1 MMCSLLEWTPP
12 FAAGVP
18 LWAAHMKG
26 VSFSC
31 NDSLCLHMFGCLFSL
46 SLKCCLIVPIYD
58 NRPLNVYRNNCT
70 VTRRAESRSLL
81 QSVAFVFFPQAPPF
95 LFNSLQEEEEEE
107 SRPPAPWL
115 TLGWRGLWAGG
126 REQGRAV
133 KCYRN
138 SWLKRGNG
146 RYITSS
152 IDTDRVGAR
161 LNCSRCRLDY
171 GHHAVTPVSL
181 QL

>member
-31 NDSLCLHMFGCLFSL
+31 NDSLCLRMFGCLFSL

-107 SRPPAPWL
+107 ESRPPAPWL
-115 TLGWRGLWAGG
+115 TLGWRGLWSWWSRAREGCQMLQKLMTEKRKWQIHNFLYWHRSSGG
-126 REQGRAV
+126 
-133 KCYRN
+133 K
-138 SWLKRGNG
+138 
-146 RYITSS
+146 T
-152 IDTDRVGAR
+152 
-161 LNCSRCRLDY
+161 
-171 GHHAVTPVSL
+171 